1 MQKKIKKKPKNIP
14 KEGKIDVKSIFSED
28 SLEFNSYEDEQEVI
42 ADLLYFQNTTNPKKE
57 RYYD

>member
-1 MQKKIKKKPKNIP
+1 MQKKIKQKPKNIP

-42 ADLLYFQNTTNPKKE
+42 ADLLYFQNTTNQKKE

>member
-57 RYYD
+57 RY